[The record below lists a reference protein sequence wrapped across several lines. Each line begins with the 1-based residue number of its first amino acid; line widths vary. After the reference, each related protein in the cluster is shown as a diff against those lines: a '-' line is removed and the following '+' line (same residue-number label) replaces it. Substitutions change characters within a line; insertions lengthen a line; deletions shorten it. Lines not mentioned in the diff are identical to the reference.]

1 MRNIAIIGSGSWG
14 VSLSEHLAE
23 KGNKI
28 YIWSFS
34 VEEKDEI
41 NNERKSRYISDLVL
55 NENIYCSN
63 DIKEVTENSEIIF
76 HVTPSRVTRDVFNS
90 YKEYAKGKPIIMCSK
105 GFEENN
111 LMTLDQVILSEM
123 PDARIG
129 VLSGPS
135 YATEVA
141 KHIPTAILLASKDEE
156 ILNTIP
162 EIISNETMRIYK
174 SHDITGVEVGGGLK
188 NIIAFC
194 AGVCAELN
202 FGTNAQAAL
211 ITRGLAE
218 IARLGVKMG
227 GEHETFYGL
236 SGLGDLILTCSSDE
250 SRNRRAGRLIAK
262 GYSMEDAKKEIGM
275 TIESIDNIK
284 IAKALADKYEVEMPI
299 TNAAYNSLFNGISP
313 LDACKQLMTR
323 TLKFEND

>member
-1 MRNIAIIGSGSWG
+1 MNIGVIGSGSWG

-28 YIWSFS
+28 YLWSFS
-34 VEEKDEI
+34 EVEKNEI
-41 NNERKSRYISDLVL
+41 NNERKSKYISDLVI
-55 NENIYCSN
+55 NENVYCSN

-76 HVTPSRVTRDVFNS
+76 HVTPSRVTRNVFNS
-90 YKEYAKGKPIIMCSK
+90 YKEYVHGKPIIMCSK
-105 GFEENN
+105 GFEEDN
-111 LMTLDQVILSEM
+111 LMTFDEVILSEM
-123 PDARIG
+123 PDARVG

-141 KHIPTAILLASKDEE
+141 KHIPTAILLASKDDE

-174 SHDITGVEVGGGLK
+174 SHDIKGVEVGGGLK

-194 AGVCAELN
+194 AGACAELN

-227 GEHETFYGL
+227 GEHATFYGL

-262 GYSMEDAKKEIGM
+262 GYTIDEAKAEIGM

-299 TNAAYNSLFNGISP
+299 TNAAYNALFNGVSP